1 MVPILALI
9 RNTTDTSLW
18 ALDETGTRLENN
30 NYYYWSP
37 KGTYIPIEHNGI
49 KKGLNIIGATE
60 ISKHFDF
67 IYDEYIKGGPDD
79 TCLCATHTIKF
90 LEKLLEYDSARGI
103 NTTFVIM
110 DNSKIHTAALVSEFA
125 EKNDGRLFLLRL
137 PTYSPKLN
145 PQEYMWKWM
154 KSFLGKAKAYKYV
167 DELSSKIKNFQHMI
181 RSNFDLT
188 QKAVDARNYYKID

>member
-1 MVPILALI
+1 MIPILALT

-37 KGTYIPIEHNGI
+37 KGTYIPIEHNGV
-49 KKGLNIIGATE
+49 KRGLNIIGATE

-67 IYDEYIKGGPDD
+67 IYDEYIKGGPED
-79 TCLCATHTIKF
+79 TCLCAIHTIKF
-90 LEKLLEYDSARGI
+90 LEKLLEYDAARGI
-103 NTTFVIM
+103 NVTFVII
-110 DNSKIHTAALVSEFA
+110 DNSKIHTAELVSEFA
-125 EKNDGRLFLLRL
+125 KKNADRLFLLRL

-154 KSFLGKAKAYKYV
+154 KSFLAKAQAYKCV
-167 DELSSKIKNFQHMI
+167 EELSGKINQFQHMI
-181 RSNFDLT
+181 RSNFALT
-188 QKAVDARNYYKID
+188 QNAVYAGNYYK